1 RGAMKTLTEDG
12 IEWKWE
18 RGLVEGTRHWLARG
32 YGRVLTAMKGLG
44 YRHLSCFLAGDY
56 DTEEMVRRFKRDTRR
71 FAKRQMTWFRKE
83 PGVHWMIIGESEPLS
98 ATTTRVVKQIDA
110 FLTGLG

>member
-1 RGAMKTLTEDG
+1 TMAHS
-12 IEWKWE
+12 IELKRLPTSE
-18 RGLVEGTRHWLARG
+18 SKRISPG
-32 YGRVLTAMKGLG
+32 MKGLG
-44 YRHLSCFLAGDY
+44 YSQVCGYLAGEY